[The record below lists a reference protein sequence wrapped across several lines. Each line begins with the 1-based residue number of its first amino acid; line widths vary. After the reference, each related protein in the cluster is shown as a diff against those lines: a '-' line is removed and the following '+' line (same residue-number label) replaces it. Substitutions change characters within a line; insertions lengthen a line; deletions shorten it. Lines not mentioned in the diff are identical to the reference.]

1 MLLAF
6 FLEERERVKFV
17 KILIFCS
24 LGNDVPAG
32 SNSPC
37 HLPQLS
43 LKRENIKI
51 VKILIFSSLVDDV
64 SPGSTGCV
72 LVICHL
78 PHHPLPSW
86 QHPVLWRT
94 FCDISRLNLGTDQLH
109 TPLLIRIFWS
119 WGWQHEHFF
128 YQKYLFPFFLWAT
141 DKNKLFSLGPVPR
154 PGRVMVLMCLCV
166 RLHMCMSL
174 CLSLPQS
181 SPIIHI

>member
-128 YQKYLFPFFLWAT
+128 LSKVFIP
-141 DKNKLFSLGPVPR
+141 LFSLSHRQKQIIFTR
-154 PGRVMVLMCLCV
+154 PG
-166 RLHMCMSL
+166 
-174 CLSLPQS
+174 P
-181 SPIIHI
+181 